1 MAELTFT
8 QQEIDELTELLGS
21 LAAVLREPQRR
32 LLMAVF
38 AAGVGTVQR
47 TPESET
53 GTPDQPSGSGGQ
65 AEAVSRAA
73 PDSHQLRDQLR
84 ESFVPDDQPRPR
96 PRPIVVRV
104 SPVNR

>member
-21 LAAVLREPQRR
+21 LAAALREPQGR

-38 AAGVGTVQR
+38 AAGVDTVER
-47 TPESET
+47 IPESKP
-53 GTPDQPSGSGGQ
+53 GTPDQPGGSGGP
-65 AEAVSRAA
+65 AEPEGRAA

-84 ESFVPDDQPRPR
+84 QSFVPDDTPRPR
-96 PRPIVVRV
+96 HRPRPLVVRV
-104 SPVNR
+104 SP